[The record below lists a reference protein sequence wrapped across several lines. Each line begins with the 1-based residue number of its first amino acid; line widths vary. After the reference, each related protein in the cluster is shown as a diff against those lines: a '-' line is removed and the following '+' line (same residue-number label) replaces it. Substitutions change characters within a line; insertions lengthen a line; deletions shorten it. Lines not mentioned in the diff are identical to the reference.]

1 MTSFFRHRLAL
12 ACVLALSA
20 GALPGNA
27 LADAAPTSKAT
38 LPKDITAG
46 PCVEGICE
54 YRLQNGLRVLL
65 FPDAS
70 KPTVTINLTY
80 LVGSVK
86 ENYGET
92 GMAHLLEHL
101 QFKGTPT
108 YTDIPGEMK
117 KRGIGYNATTS
128 LDRTNYF
135 SSFPANDDT
144 LDFVLKLEADRMLH
158 SFIAKK
164 DLDSEMTVVRNELER
179 NENNPGSVLNE
190 RLRSTAYLWHNY
202 GLSSIGA
209 RCVVDQVP
217 IEHLQAF
224 YKTWYQP
231 DNAVL
236 VVAGRFDAHHVLT
249 RIAGTF
255 GPLKKPSRVLPVAH
269 TVEPVQ
275 DGEREVAIRRS
286 GDIRITALTYHIPA
300 VTHADTPA
308 LIVLGDIL
316 SHTPGGRLQSALV
329 DTKLAI
335 ASNAG
340 AGSMRDPGTFN
351 FVMVLPKDGD
361 AGKSEAALLAQ
372 AEHIAD
378 KPITAE
384 ELADTKQR
392 IDAANELALNN
403 VNAVGMAMSE
413 YVAAGDW
420 RLWFVLRDAIDKVTL
435 DDVNRVAKTYLI
447 QSNRTLAR
455 FVPTDNAVRA
465 QIPQAPSAA
474 SLVDGYKGRAAVAAG
489 EVFDPSI
496 ANIAARSEI
505 YKIGDKLTVSLLPK
519 KNRGGSV
526 VFSANFRFADEAAL
540 QHAQPAAPSFA
551 GNLLMKGSQTLTR
564 EQIDKRF
571 VELKSGVSVSGGAQS
586 ASISLQSRRDAL
598 AEALALA
605 ADILRHP
612 AFPQREFDQLRLQ
625 IRTGLEFARKE
636 PGFILSQAMEKDFD
650 PWPAGHS
657 LAFRPL
663 EDRIAEL
670 DALTLDDVRNWHR
683 TMYGT
688 SDGQIA
694 VVGDF
699 DPAQIKPLLAKLF
712 ADWAPGVAYVPIDT
726 HYFAVAAQ
734 NRSFETPDKSNAIFS
749 ARMNLPLND
758 EDPDYAALRA
768 ANDIFGGSGLKS
780 RLADRVRQKDGL
792 SYSIGS
798 SLSADASIHNQDN
811 AGSFSIEGIAAP
823 QNMAKLEAAVR
834 AELARFVKDGITAA
848 ELKDAVDSILVARQQ
863 ARASDANV
871 AGMLNSDA
879 FLVRK
884 MQQRSEFDAKLK
896 SLTVAQVNAAIRKF
910 IAPGQLSVY
919 TAGDFAN
926 ADKAPAVAP
935 AN

>member
-1 MTSFFRHRLAL
+1 MTALFRHRLAF
-12 ACVLALSA
+12 ACVIALAGSV
-20 GALPGNA
+20 LPGSA
-27 LADAAPTSKAT
+27 LAAT
-38 LPKDITAG
+38 TTASGVTPPKGITAG
-46 PCVEGICE
+46 ACVEGICE
-54 YRLQNGLRVLL
+54 YRLQNGLRILL

-80 LVGSVK
+80 LVGSAN

-101 QFKGTPT
+101 QFKGTPS
-108 YTDIPGEMK
+108 YADIPGEMK

-135 SSFPANDDT
+135 SSFPANDHT

-158 SFIAKK
+158 SFIARK

-202 GLSSIGA
+202 GHATIGA
-209 RCVVDQVP
+209 RSDVERVP
-217 IEHLQAF
+217 IDHLQAF

-236 VVAGRFDAHHVLT
+236 VVAGRFDASQALA
-249 RIAGTF
+249 RIASTF
-255 GPLKKPSRVLPVAH
+255 GPLKKPGRILPAAH

-275 DGEREVAIRRS
+275 DGEREVVIRRS
-286 GDIRITALTYHIPA
+286 GDIRITALAYHIPA

-316 SHTPGGRLQSALV
+316 SHTPGGRLQAALV
-329 DTKLAI
+329 NTKLAV

-340 AGSMRDPGTFN
+340 AGPMRDAGTFN
-351 FVMVLPKDGD
+351 FVLVLPKDGD
-361 AGKSEAALLAQ
+361 TDKAETALLEQ
-372 AEHIAD
+372 AEHITSH
-378 KPITAE
+378 PITAD
-384 ELADTKQR
+384 ELADSRQR
-392 IDAANELALNN
+392 INAANELALNN

-474 SLVDGYKGRAAVAAG
+474 SLVEGYKGRAALAAG
-489 EVFDPSI
+489 EAFEPSI

-505 YKIGDKLTVSLLPK
+505 YKIGNTLTVSLLPK
-519 KNRGGSV
+519 KTRGGSV
-526 VFSANFRFADEAAL
+526 LLSANFRFADEAAL
-540 QHAQPAAPSFA
+540 QHAPPAAPSFA

-564 EQIDKRF
+564 AQIDKRL
-571 VELKSGVSVSGGAQS
+571 VELKSGASVSGGAQS
-586 ASISLQSRRDAL
+586 ASISLQSRRGEL
-598 AEALALA
+598 AEALTLA

-650 PWPAGHS
+650 PWPAGHA

-663 EDRIAEL
+663 DVRIAEL

-694 VVGDF
+694 IVGDF

-712 ADWAPGVAYVPIDT
+712 ADWTPGVAYAPIDS

-734 NRSFETPDKSNAIFS
+734 RKSFETPDKANAIFS

-758 EDPDYAALRA
+758 EDPDYAALRV
-768 ANDIFGGSGLKS
+768 ANDIFGSSGLKS
-780 RLADRVRQKDGL
+780 RLGDRVRQQDGL

-798 SLSADASIHNQDN
+798 SINADASIDNQDN
-811 AGSFSIEGIAAP
+811 AGSFTIEGIAAP

-834 AELARFVKDGITAA
+834 EELARFVKDGITAA
-848 ELKDAVDSILVARQQ
+848 ELKAAVDGILVARQQ

-879 FLVRK
+879 FLVRR
-884 MQQRSEFDAKLK
+884 MQQRAEFDAKLK
-896 SLTVAQVNAAIRKF
+896 SLGVAQVNAAIGKF
-910 IAPGQLSVY
+910 IKPGQLSIY
-919 TAGDFAN
+919 EAGDFAN
-926 ADKAPAVAP
+926 ASKTPAAAPAR
-935 AN
+935 